1 MNQDVNNSVP
11 IDEEEIGTR
20 IRVVADRYLSRQ
32 AAADAAGVSLISLR
46 RYINGEVHPPFATLA
61 RLALPQGVSLHW
73 LATGE
78 GEQDERTAVATTP
91 CPCLDT
97 LGNPVDLEEFVFIP
111 RYSVRAAAGCGQ
123 WPEDESPR
131 FSMAFRRYWVEIY
144 LRANPDDLS
153 VIAVDGDSMEGVLN
167 DRDVILVN
175 HADRDPRG
183 SIYVLRID
191 GHLVVKQVQRL
202 PGGILEVS
210 SSNPAYKPFTVELG
224 KVGDDFDVIGRVVW
238 FGRQV

>member
-1 MNQDVNNSVP
+1 MNLQVNNSVP

-20 IRVVADRYLSRQ
+20 IRAVADRYPSRQ

-78 GEQDERTAVATTP
+78 GDWQAGSPAAAP
-91 CPCLDT
+91 CTCVDT

-123 WPEDESPR
+123 WPDDESPR
-131 FSMAFRRYWVEIY
+131 FSMAFRRYWIENY
-144 LRANPDDLS
+144 LRANPNDLS

-167 DRDVILVN
+167 DRDVILIN

-210 SSNPAYKPFTVELG
+210 SSNPAYKPFTVELSR
-224 KVGDDFDVIGRVVW
+224 VGDDFDVIGRVAW
-238 FGRQV
+238 FGRQL